1 MEKQQNPA
9 RVLVSGQPCAA
20 MESASGKLDSLTSL
34 FENLDV
40 EHRSGPAAAHLAS
53 HRAPGEPFENRLV
66 RARLGVASSL
76 FFALRAKH
84 PPTAAHSV
92 RVALVASSWC
102 SVLGLTDSQR
112 DEIEVAALLHDI
124 GKIGVPDRW
133 IAAGSALSA
142 EGNDV
147 RISRSRHARLIL
159 ADLCASPRLQDIIY
173 YAAAAYDG
181 QTEGFERGGE
191 DLPLGARLLAIVNCF
206 DELTNGLVG
215 GRALSR
221 QQAMAV
227 LLDGVGTQFDPER
240 VPQFGDF
247 LQEDLG
253 TLGQAVSQRWLKEL
267 TERQTQGF
275 WRVSRAVPSQEAIV
289 SDNLFHEQLLETMP
303 NGVVY
308 VDTRLSILKWSRV
321 VRDLTGIESERV
333 ERRRW
338 EPGLIG
344 LRDENYKLITPERCP
359 VTAAVNEGTST
370 SGRFLIADAIQE
382 KIAVDMCV
390 TPVLGPDGDV
400 RGATVVMHDA
410 SSHVNLEER
419 LVSLNEKAS
428 QDGLTGVANRAEF
441 DRTHASWFQM
451 HLERGLPYS
460 LIICDLDFFKKI
472 NDTYGHQAGD
482 EALIAF
488 GALLRKYARSSDLV
502 ARYGGE
508 EFVILCADCDGDS
521 ASVRAENI
529 REALAEQRLPMLHG
543 RCLTASYGVTACQS
557 GDTAETMLRRADRAL
572 LQAKA
577 DGRNTVV
584 QLGASKSGQTEQGRQ
599 RLGWLLWWKDG
610 PGKHVLQRRV
620 LTPVPLELAKEKIRG
635 FVAERHAQTV
645 KVGEDSLVLM
655 IDGKHV
661 PLMRRSGDRPTPLL
675 MELSLEEVHLPSE
688 RRPGC
693 KDLRTVVR
701 VTIRPKR
708 QRDRRRPDVDARAR
722 QLLADLKS
730 YLMASY

>member
-1 MEKQQNPA
+1 
-9 RVLVSGQPCAA
+9 
-20 MESASGKLDSLTSL
+20 MESKQNSTQFLDSSEPCTAIEFADGKLESLTSL

-40 EHRSGPAAAHLAS
+40 QQQPRPPAA
-53 HRAPGEPFENRLV
+53 HRAPGGPSEDRLV

-92 RVALVASSWC
+92 RVALVTSSWC
-102 SVLGLTDSQR
+102 SVLRLDESQR

-124 GKIGVPDRW
+124 GKIGIPDRSM
-133 IAAGSALSA
+133 ASGSALSA
-142 EGNDV
+142 EGDSAG
-147 RISRSRHARLIL
+147 ISRSRHARQIL
-159 ADLCASPRLQDIIY
+159 DGFCASTNLQDIIH
-173 YAAAAYDG
+173 YAAASYDG
-181 QTEGFERGGE
+181 RTEGFDRHGD

-206 DELTNGLVG
+206 DELTSGAVG
-215 GRALSR
+215 GRVLSR
-221 QQAMAV
+221 QQAMTV
-227 LLDGVGTQFDPER
+227 LLDGAGSQFDPQR
-240 VPQFGDF
+240 VSQFGEF
-247 LQEDLG
+247 LQGDLG
-253 TLGQAVSQRWLKEL
+253 AFSQSVSHRWLEQL
-267 TERQTQGF
+267 TETRRQQF
-275 WRVSRAVPSQEAIV
+275 WDVPRAMPRYESPAAG
-289 SDNLFHEQLLETMP
+289 NLFHEQLLETMP
-303 NGVVY
+303 SGVVY
-308 VDTRLSILKWSRV
+308 VDTRLNILKWSRV
-321 VRDLTGIESERV
+321 VRELTGIEPERV
-333 ERRRW
+333 ERRPW
-338 EPGLIG
+338 EPGLVG
-344 LRDENYKLITPERCP
+344 LRDENYKLITPDRCP
-359 VTAAVNEGTST
+359 VIAAVNEGARA
-370 SGRFLIADAIQE
+370 SGRFLIDDAVHE
-382 KIAVDMCV
+382 KIAVDICV
-390 TPVLGPDGDV
+390 TPVAGPDGDV
-400 RGATVVMHDA
+400 RGATMVLHDA

-441 DRTHASWFQM
+441 DRTHANWFQT

-488 GALLRKYARSSDLV
+488 GSLLRKHTRSSDLV

-508 EFVILCADCDGDS
+508 EFVMLCADCDGDS
-521 ASVRAENI
+521 AAVRAENI
-529 REALAEQRLPMLHG
+529 REALAEQRLHVLNGHS
-543 RCLTASYGVTACQS
+543 LTASYGVTAIQS

-584 QLGASKSGQTEQGRQ
+584 QLGTSKSGDLDRPRH
-599 RLGWLLWWKDG
+599 RLAWLMWWKDG

-620 LTPVPLELAKEKIRG
+620 LTPVPLQLAKEKIRG
-635 FVAERHAQTV
+635 FVAERHAQIV
-645 KVGEDSLVLM
+645 KAGEDSLVLM
-655 IDGKHV
+655 IGGKHV
-661 PLMRRSGDRPTPLL
+661 PLMRRNGDRPTPLL
-675 MELSLEEVHLPSE
+675 MELDLEEVHLPSE

-708 QRDRRRPDVDARAR
+708 QRDRRRPDVDVRAR
-722 QLLADLKS
+722 QMLADLKS